1 MKSSKCE
8 IGACHW
14 KFGQD
19 ATPAEFVVR
28 TKRFIEQSACAE
40 HARMFRE
47 LGMFADV
54 VQIWPVDDDAFANAF
69 ENIAYSG
76 YTSYGHS
83 MSDGYY
89 APIQR
94 EAHNSELRRSAR
106 QTETAEE
113 FNNQNFLYDTEF
125 HPSVEDCERYM
136 RTVQKVRA

>member
-1 MKSSKCE
+1 MKCDV
-8 IGACHW
+8 GACRW
-14 KFGQD
+14 KWGQD
-19 ATPAEFVVR
+19 KPEAEFVVR

-54 VQIWPVDDDAFANAF
+54 VQIWPVDDMAFVHAF
-69 ENIAYSG
+69 ERIAYGG
-76 YTSYGHS
+76 YTAYGYS

-94 EAHNSELRRSAR
+94 EAFNAELIRSAKA
-106 QTETAEE
+106 AESAQA
-113 FNNQNFLYDTEF
+113 FFDQNFRYDTEF

-136 RTVQKVRA
+136 RKARGNVSNV